1 MHELQRMP
9 RCVIER
15 NDISQLMVRHIEVTA
30 QVLANACHCLDVIDT
45 LAFVLRIRHTL
56 AIFCFVR
63 PLKQELMPVNWAVE
77 RHGFLDHRMQVV
89 IVALTLEPPAVVA
102 QDVASGAPR

>member
-1 MHELQRMP
+1 
-9 RCVIER
+9 
-15 NDISQLMVRHIEVTA
+15 MVRHIEVTA

-63 PLKQELMPVNWAVE
+63 PLKQELLPVNGALD

-89 IVALTLEPPAVVA
+89 LVALTLEPPAVVA
-102 QDVASGAPR
+102 QDVASAMPSVVERSAFRV